1 MTVTGPFSVRLWGTQ
16 SERAAERHSIV
27 LCGNSVRVHVL
38 DMVLK
43 KAGSK
48 RELHLSGWSV
58 HTLDNVLGMRL
69 DCYLVYHTS
78 LQRIWPTLPVCITEK
93 AIKSCLRLRLLSIIY
108 STNYTNYNISTS
120 VFSHT
125 LTHPHTLFSAPS
137 AVCSLCCVRLSY
149 QPRHQLEV
157 LIVHG
162 VV

>member
-1 MTVTGPFSVRLWGTQ
+1 MH
-16 SERAAERHSIV
+16 AERHSIV

-58 HTLDNVLGMRL
+58 HTLDNALGMRL

-93 AIKSCLRLRLLSIIY
+93 AIKSCFRLRLFLIIY
-108 STNYTNYNISTS
+108 FSNHKKYINSTS

-137 AVCSLCCVRLSY
+137 AVCSLCCVRPSH

-157 LIVHG
+157 LVVHG
-162 VV
+162 AV